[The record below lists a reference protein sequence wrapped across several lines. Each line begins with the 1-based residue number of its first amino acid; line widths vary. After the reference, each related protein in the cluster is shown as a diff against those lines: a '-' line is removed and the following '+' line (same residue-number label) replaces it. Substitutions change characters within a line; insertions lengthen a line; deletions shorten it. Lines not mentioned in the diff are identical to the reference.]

1 MAAVFIFASEIMDDA
16 AAFLNDVN
24 RTTYTYAVQ
33 IPYLNIAL
41 KEMKKHFALA
51 NVNIT
56 DETTSDPLVLPAGQD
71 NIQYFQA
78 PDVELPE
85 DLVDIR
91 RAWQRPT
98 GSGQQYIPLPRLG
111 GLPIELQGIEV
122 NYLYGYV
129 WERQM
134 MKFLPANVDTDIKL
148 EYIFNILEPV
158 TSEFDEI
165 SVNYSDSF
173 LSSRTAALVARH
185 VEENVERAQ
194 MLDAQAGVF
203 LDEVIGI
210 AAKGNQPRN
219 TRRRPFRQGFK
230 NRGY

>member
-1 MAAVFIFASEIMDDA
+1 MADVWIFASDVMGDA

-24 RTTYTYAVQ
+24 LTTYTYAVQ
-33 IPYLNIAL
+33 IPYLNIAQ
-41 KEMKKHFALA
+41 KELRKHFALA

-78 PDVELPE
+78 PAVELPS
-85 DLVDIR
+85 DLIDIR

-148 EYIFNILEPV
+148 EYIFNILPLI
-158 TSEFDEI
+158 TSENDEI
-165 SVNYSDSF
+165 VCNFSDSF
-173 LSSRTAALVARH
+173 LAARTAALVAKH
-185 VEENVERAQ
+185 VEENDTRATE
-194 MLDAQAGVF
+194 LNATAGVF
-203 LDEVIGI
+203 LEEVIGI
-210 AAKGNQPRN
+210 ATKNNQSRN
-219 TRRRPFRQGFK
+219 TRRRPFRAGFK

>member
-1 MAAVFIFASEIMDDA
+1 MADVFIFASDVMDDA
-16 AAFLNDVN
+16 AAYLNDVN
-24 RTTYTYAVQ
+24 KTTYTYAVQ
-33 IPYLNIAL
+33 MPYLNIAQ
-41 KEMKKHFALA
+41 KELRKHFALA
-51 NVNIT
+51 NVNLT
-56 DETTSDPLVLPAGQD
+56 DETSDVLVLPSGQD
-71 NIQYFQA
+71 RIEYFQA
-78 PDVELPE
+78 PDVELPS

-98 GSGQQYIPLPRLG
+98 GSGQQFIPLPRLG
-111 GLPIELQGIEV
+111 ALPIELEGIEV

-148 EYIFNILEPV
+148 EYIFNILPV
-158 TSEFDEI
+158 ITSETDEI
-165 SVNYSDSF
+165 FANYTDSF
-173 LSSRTAALVARH
+173 LSSRTGALVARH
-185 VEENVERAQ
+185 VEENIERAQ

-210 AAKGNQPRN
+210 AAKGNQSRN

>member
-1 MAAVFIFASEIMDDA
+1 MASVVVLASELMDDA

-51 NVNIT
+51 SVNIT
-56 DETTSDPLVLPAGQD
+56 DETTSDPLVLPAGQSTLE
-71 NIQYFQA
+71 YAQA

-98 GSGQQYIPLPRLG
+98 GSGQQYVPLNRLS
-111 GLPIELQGIEV
+111 GLPMELEGIEV

-134 MKFLPANVDTDIKL
+134 MKFLPANVDTDIIL
-148 EYIFNILEPV
+148 EYIYNILDPV
-158 TSEFDEI
+158 VNEFQEI
-165 SVNYSDSF
+165 NVNYSDSF
-173 LSSRTAALVARH
+173 ISSRLAALLARF
-185 VEENVERAQ
+185 VEENKERAQ
-194 MLDAQAGVF
+194 DLDAQAGVF
-203 LDEVIGI
+203 LDEVIAI
-210 AAKGNQPRN
+210 STKGNQARN
-219 TRRRPFRQGFK
+219 TRRRPFRQGYK
-230 NRGY
+230 NRGR